1 MPGLLNVTVFVSPL
15 ASPPVLHSPTGNAV
29 ASCGMSPTLLNV
41 TVVPVLI
48 RVRAGAKEYSVLPLP
63 ILIASAPT
71 AIGPTGPAMFGG
83 GGGGHNGLSW
93 PLSENTQT
101 ASPYELP
108 CSWLPPVAIAMY

>member
-1 MPGLLNVTVFVSPL
+1 MPALLNVTVFVSPL
-15 ASPPVLHSPTGNAV
+15 ASPPVPQSPTGTNAV

-41 TVVPVLI
+41 TVVPALI

-63 ILIASAPT
+63 ILMASTPT
-71 AIGPTGPAMFGG
+71 AIGPTGPAMLGG

-108 CSWLPPVAIAMY
+108 WSWLPP